1 MTDNTFLP
9 LCQGTPEEPMEIE
22 KALVKISKLQVDT
35 AVYKANANEDKA
47 MIESLKEA
55 VETAKKETEIV
66 RARNNTL
73 EVEVIDKDS
82 KISKFIDNFNDMKQ
96 KMEVSEKG
104 NIGAA
109 ATKSLKEAKEE
120 TKTVKKELEKS
131 QKRVEN
137 LQKKLNGET
146 KDRAKAEAEAV
157 RTSNALDVLIK
168 KQEYQSSRRMKS
180 ESRDGRDKS
189 RVRKRNRSRDGKR
202 SCSKD
207 RKRSKS
213 RLYQTNTDFF

>member
-109 ATKSLKEAKEE
+109 ATKSLKEAKAY
-120 TKTVKKELEKS
+120 
-131 QKRVEN
+131 
-137 LQKKLNGET
+137 KL
-146 KDRAKAEAEAV
+146 RH
-157 RTSNALDVLIK
+157 RF
-168 KQEYQSSRRMKS
+168 
-180 ESRDGRDKS
+180 
-189 RVRKRNRSRDGKR
+189 
-202 SCSKD
+202 
-207 RKRSKS
+207 
-213 RLYQTNTDFF
+213 TDIHMIY